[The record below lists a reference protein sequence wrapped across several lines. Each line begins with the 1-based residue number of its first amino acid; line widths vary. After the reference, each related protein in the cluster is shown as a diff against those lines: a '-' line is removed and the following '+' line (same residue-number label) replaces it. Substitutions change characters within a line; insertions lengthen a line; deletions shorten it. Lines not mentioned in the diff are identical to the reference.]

1 MYRLRDHH
9 WAQIWSIFTLV
20 EILFPV
26 QSCCGCIFDT
36 NDNISHFTK
45 KQGHICLLLEG
56 LVFCFYFCSGNK
68 THCVSLTAAACH
80 SCLTSKYAILIIDSH
95 LLSMCTITHGP
106 TAEPA
111 FHIFGLF
118 IQDAAAER
126 YFRAPSNKQLCDL
139 QATSGLAL
147 IIRVSGC

>member
-1 MYRLRDHH
+1 M
-9 WAQIWSIFTLV
+9 IFFFFFARETRFIVFL
-20 EILFPV
+20 
-26 QSCCGCIFDT
+26 S
-36 NDNISHFTK
+36 
-45 KQGHICLLLEG
+45 LLQ
-56 LVFCFYFCSGNK
+56 
-68 THCVSLTAAACH
+68 ACH
-80 SCLTSKYAILIIDSH
+80 SCLTSKHAILIIDSH
-95 LLSMCTITHGP
+95 LLSMCTIARGP

-111 FHIFGLF
+111 FHIFSLF